1 MCVCVCVCAQQILDR
16 AAHAALPTEEVTR
29 LGLITIKPPGQEEE
43 SGEEGGPAPQMG
55 TLPED
60 AAV

>member
-1 MCVCVCVCAQQILDR
+1 MSFCTQIMLDR
-16 AAHAALPTEEVTR
+16 AANPALPTEEVTR
-29 LGLITIKPPGQEEE
+29 IGLITIKPPGL
-43 SGEEGGPAPQMG
+43 EEGVEDGGVNQLGMG